1 MILLLTIFG
10 VLLFI
15 LIVKWILPIFK
26 RHSQLQKDYQ
36 NISLLPV
43 SSIPFVGNVHQ
54 FDKKT
59 YIFYKLILQLAKQCQ
74 DQDKGLFC
82 IWLSLSPVIF
92 LCSAKGLEVLTVCLL
107 MKFHFFLLI

>member
-1 MILLLTIFG
+1 MILLSTIFG
-10 VLLFI
+10 ALLFI

-43 SSIPFVGNVHQ
+43 SLIPFVGNVHQ
-54 FDKKT
+54 IDKKAS
-59 YIFYKLILQLAKQCQ
+59 IFYKLLFQLAKQCQ

-82 IWLSLSPVIF
+82 IWLSLSPTIF
-92 LCSAKGLEVLTVCLL
+92 LCTSKGLEVLTVCLL
-107 MKFHFFLLI
+107 IKFPSFF